1 MFLHAAITV
10 LLLLVAA
17 TVATASPQVA
27 REYRLDCSH
36 CHVAPPRL
44 NSRGLTFLVS
54 GYDPSQ
60 FGERRR
66 TVPLAVWNTFDFERR
81 HTADLTKGYPGR
93 VELIS
98 FGTIPRSRVAYFAEW
113 RAISQSIGGNRRLLD
128 RSGRFE
134 DLFVRVPVTHGP
146 SAAVTIGQ
154 FRALSQIDVSLRLS
168 LSEPLAFSSSV
179 PAVGRAGS
187 ARLRALRAFSAS
199 GRQPGARFEYQRTAA
214 TSPDGWYASV
224 TLPLTGELTVPMT
237 DAASFE
243 FEGRPKGV
251 FAEGFRRWGMRS
263 IGGHLFAGEDRR
275 LATVVATHELK
286 RVAMFGAVGRFTATG
301 ATDTRLSVG
310 GEYTIHPSLILG
322 ARLDDRTTAG
332 QTVAG
337 LLYGNVHIPFGPAR
351 FRQALRLQ
359 IEQRVQRRNHI
370 TAVALS
376 HVF

>member
-1 MFLHAAITV
+1 MLRHAVTAVLFLAA
-10 LLLLVAA
+10 AA
-17 TVATASPQVA
+17 TAALASPQVA

-44 NSRGLTFLVS
+44 NPRGLAFLVS
-54 GYDPSQ
+54 GYDPKQ
-60 FGERRR
+60 LGERYR
-66 TVPLAVWNTFDFERR
+66 TVPLAVWNTFDLERR
-81 HTADLTKGYPGR
+81 NTIDLTKGYPGR

-134 DLFVRVPVTHGP
+134 DLFVRVPVTRGP

-154 FRALSQIDVSLRLS
+154 FRTLSQVDVSLRLS

-199 GRQPGARFEYQRTAA
+199 GRQPGARLEYQRTAG
-214 TSPDGWYASV
+214 TSPDGWYANI
-224 TLPLTGELTVPMT
+224 TLPLTGELTIPIA

-275 LATVVATHELK
+275 LATVVATHEVK
-286 RVAMFGAVGRFTATG
+286 RLAMFGAVGRFTAPT
-301 ATDTRLSVG
+301 ASDTRLSVG
-310 GEYTIHPSLILG
+310 GEFTIHPSLIVG
-322 ARLDDRTTAG
+322 ARLDDRTTTG

-337 LLYGNVHIPFGPAR
+337 LLYGNVHVPFGPAR

-370 TAVALS
+370 TAVAIS